1 MKRHI
6 PGLHGDSPNTPS
18 ILEGVFLVRVD
29 RVFYRWHPQRP
40 FYVLRLT
47 ILEPREHQGR
57 SLNGR
62 LYCTPKA
69 LWKLRWFLRDFGSDP
84 DLMGRDEVDEKALL
98 GLRGIVRISR
108 TTLNGRSF
116 LNLGGFAPASEWD
129 EISVSTV
136 SNQEVGRGRLATRRY
151 RNTYAVR
158 GATAFGIWT
167 AGGKRRLGRRSA
179 SAAVL
184 RRQLLHSLSA

>member
-6 PGLHGDSPNTPS
+6 LGLHGESRTSED

-29 RVFYRWHPQRP
+29 QTFYRWHPQRP
-40 FYVLRLT
+40 FYVLRLS

-69 LWKLRWFLRDFGSDP
+69 MWKLRWFLRDFGYDP
-84 DLMGRDEVDEKALL
+84 DLIGNDEVDEKALV
-98 GLRGIVRISR
+98 GLQGIVRISR
-108 TTLNGRSF
+108 TTLNGRCF

-129 EISVSTV
+129 DLSGSVARS
-136 SNQEVGRGRLATRRY
+136 QEAIHDV
-151 RNTYAVR
+151 
-158 GATAFGIWT
+158 
-167 AGGKRRLGRRSA
+167 
-179 SAAVL
+179 
-184 RRQLLHSLSA
+184 